1 MCRIILLLLCLR
13 ICCSALHMST
23 WKLVLTLSKSGKFVL
38 YNTTSACR
46 LQDMT
51 VISLCPGFVA
61 TDMNAFMRADNKEM
75 DARAMKPPVSVK
87 QQRKVIEELKPE
99 DSGLFY
105 GHQGEKYPW

>member
-1 MCRIILLLLCLR
+1 MQHDLLLLFLR
-13 ICCSALHMST
+13 ICCSALHMNT
-23 WKLVLTLSKSGKFVL
+23 WKPVLTSPKSGKFVL

-99 DSGLFY
+99 DSGLFF
-105 GHQGEKYPW
+105 GHQGEQYPW